1 MSVHKERM
9 RRTILRVQPLIWATA
24 LLFATAPASSDTFT
38 VSGYTFPK
46 PSNSSGFGQRENG
59 AVRQFQSTAPV
70 STTVVP
76 SPEAQAA
83 AQQKAL
89 QEQEKQRIQENL
101 QRLEVQL
108 STASD
113 TTAV

>member
-1 MSVHKERM
+1 
-9 RRTILRVQPLIWATA
+9 
-24 LLFATAPASSDTFT
+24 
-38 VSGYTFPK
+38 
-46 PSNSSGFGQRENG
+46 
-59 AVRQFQSTAPV
+59 
-70 STTVVP
+70 VP